1 MYYSFYL
8 FLSILRCNV
17 HSALVSDSNA
27 YIWILNC
34 IQLFKLYSNFQ
45 FVLYMTFQELQWHVV
60 DDVDFND
67 AEADILEIVYKSQIP
82 VLDGIE

>member
-1 MYYSFYL
+1 M
-8 FLSILRCNV
+8 FLSILLCNV
-17 HSALVSDSNA
+17 DTALVSDSNA

-34 IQLFKLYSNFQ
+34 IQLFKLYSNLR
-45 FVLYMTFQELQWHVV
+45 FVLHMTLQELKWHVV

-67 AEADILEIVYKSQIP
+67 AEADILEIVYVSQTP

>member
-17 HSALVSDSNA
+17 DSALVSDSNA
-27 YIWILNC
+27 YILIFNC

-60 DDVDFND
+60 DDVDFID
-67 AEADILEIVYKSQIP
+67 AEADILEIVYESQIP

>member
-1 MYYSFYL
+1 MISLGSF
-8 FLSILRCNV
+8 FD
-17 HSALVSDSNA
+17 LVDRDREFDNP
-27 YIWILNC
+27 L
-34 IQLFKLYSNFQ
+34 QLLIYSNFQ

-67 AEADILEIVYKSQIP
+67 AEADILEIVYESQIL